1 MKNFKTITI
10 ILAILWIIY
19 VIDIFYNAMIS
30 NDIVEIKITL
40 GFYIINSLAIIFP
53 HFYSTI
59 KQTKN

>member
-40 GFYIINSLAIIFP
+40 GFYIINSLAIIIP